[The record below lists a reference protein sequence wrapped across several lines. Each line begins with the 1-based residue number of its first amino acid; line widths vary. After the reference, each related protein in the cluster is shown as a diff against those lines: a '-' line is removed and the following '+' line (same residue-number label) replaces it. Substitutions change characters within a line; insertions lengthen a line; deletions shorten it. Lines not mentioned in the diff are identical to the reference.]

1 MNNYYLYDNQ
11 DNTNNIDNID
21 NEYHLKKK
29 YIIIYSLSILI
40 AFVSGGLINY
50 SYSGNTLNY
59 CNCSLI

>member
-11 DNTNNIDNID
+11 DNIDNIN

>member
-1 MNNYYLYDNQ
+1 MNNYYLYNNQ
-11 DNTNNIDNID
+11 YNTNNDDDD

-40 AFVSGGLINY
+40 AFVSGGLINH

-59 CNCSLI
+59 CNCSLV

>member
-11 DNTNNIDNID
+11 DNIDNIN

-40 AFVSGGLINY
+40 AFISGGLINN
-50 SYSGNTLNY
+50 SYSGSTLNY

>member
-11 DNTNNIDNID
+11 DNIDNID

-40 AFVSGGLINY
+40 AFVSGGLINH
-50 SYSGNTLNY
+50 YSGNTLNY